1 MTKFF
6 FFYLKNF
13 FYIKINYITNN
24 ITIEI
29 YISLEEIYILNYN
42 YNYNN
47 IINSNIIMQKLIIY
61 Q

>member
-13 FYIKINYITNN
+13 IYIKINYITNN